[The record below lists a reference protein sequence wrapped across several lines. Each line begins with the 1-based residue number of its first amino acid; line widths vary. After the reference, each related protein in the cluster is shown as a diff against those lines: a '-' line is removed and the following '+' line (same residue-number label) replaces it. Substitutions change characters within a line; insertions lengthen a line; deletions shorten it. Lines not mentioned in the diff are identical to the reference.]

1 MLYTRRR
8 ILTLGG
14 AAASLVFAGRCA
26 SRAAG
31 TAAAARVAPTRKL
44 TPVDVD
50 PNRIIRRVVG
60 LRPFR
65 PSGFVVRSEPFG
77 DKLLVHNY
85 GHGGAGVTL
94 SWGTAE
100 LAADLVRDSG
110 RRGSAAVIGCGAVG
124 LATARTLQDRGFEV
138 TIYAR
143 DLPPETTSNV
153 AGAMWYPSMV
163 ADRSQRTPEFD
174 AQFELAQRISHV
186 RFQGLVGSD
195 YAVLWRPLYV
205 LSESPD
211 SAGLPDFGLPQLY
224 PGRRVLTTTES
235 PFAAPSVVLENL
247 LFIEPPTYLRALMRD
262 FHLSGGRTVVR
273 AFEWADELTAL
284 PEPVVVNC
292 TGLGS
297 RELFGDAELMP
308 IKGQLTVLLPQ
319 PEVDYAVEASRASSA
334 LYMFPRTDGI
344 LLGGTFERDVWT
356 LEADMEAEARI
367 LEGQRAIFDG
377 MRGATRA
384 S

>member
-1 MLYTRRR
+1 MFYTRRR
-8 ILTLGG
+8 LLRLGG
-14 AAASLVFAGRCA
+14 AAATLALAGRCA
-26 SRAAG
+26 SRSASPSLPKP
-31 TAAAARVAPTRKL
+31 RPRLV
-44 TPVDVD
+44 PVDVD
-50 PNRIIRRVVG
+50 PSRIIRRVVG

-65 PSGFVVRSEPFG
+65 PSGFVVRAEPLG

-124 LATARTLQDRGFEV
+124 LATARTLQDRGFDV

-143 DLPPETTSNV
+143 DLPPDTTSNV
-153 AGAMWYPSMV
+153 AGAMWYPSFV
-163 ADRSQRTPEFD
+163 AERARRTPEFD
-174 AQFELAQRISHV
+174 AQFAQAQKTSH
-186 RFQGLVGSD
+186 RYFQGLVGAD
-195 YAVLWRPLYV
+195 YAVTWRPLYA
-205 LSESPD
+205 LSDDPAD
-211 SAGLPDFGLPQLY
+211 DGLPDYGLPELY
-224 PGRRVLTTTES
+224 PGRRVLTAAES
-235 PFAAPSVVLENL
+235 PFPATRVVLENL
-247 LFIEPPTYLRALMRD
+247 LFIEPPTYLRALLRD
-262 FHLSGGRTVVR
+262 FRLAGGRIAVR
-273 AFEWADELTAL
+273 GFEWPDELGAL

-297 RELFGDAELMP
+297 RDLFGDTELIP

-319 PEVDYAVEASRASSA
+319 PGVDYAVEASRASSA

-356 LEADMEAEARI
+356 LEPDLEAERGI
-367 LEGQRAIFDG
+367 LEGQRAIFAG
-377 MRGATRA
+377 MRSG
-384 S
+384 